1 MDYVQGMNVIA
12 GMFLYVMPEPDAFEC
27 YCSLVLEHLPLY
39 YSNNMKGV
47 YRGVELLTLCL
58 KELDPELHDY
68 LLKHNYQPQFL
79 MHTIVSLGAATPP
92 LSEAMYIWDYLFA
105 FGLHL
110 APLVPIAQLVNMR
123 DSLLKNPS
131 PCACFRS
138 LPQLE
143 AKPIESILNLFVKEL
158 SGPLWDL
165 LIRHPY
171 DSNWKIESAHAPS
184 KRHQ

>member
-1 MDYVQGMNVIA
+1 MNVIA
-12 GMFLYVMPEPDAFEC
+12 GMLLYVMPEPDAFEC
-27 YCSLVLEHLPLY
+27 FSSLVLEHLPLY
-39 YSNNMKGV
+39 YTTSMKGV
-47 YRGVELLTLCL
+47 YRGVELLSLCL

-123 DSLLKNPS
+123 EALLKNPS
-131 PCACFRS
+131 PCACFRA

-143 AKPIESILNLFVKEL
+143 AKPIESIINLFVKEL
-158 SGPLWDL
+158 PGSLWDL
-165 LIRHPY
+165 LVRHPY
-171 DSNWKIESAHAPS
+171 DDNWKIDPASTS
-184 KRHQ
+184 QKRR